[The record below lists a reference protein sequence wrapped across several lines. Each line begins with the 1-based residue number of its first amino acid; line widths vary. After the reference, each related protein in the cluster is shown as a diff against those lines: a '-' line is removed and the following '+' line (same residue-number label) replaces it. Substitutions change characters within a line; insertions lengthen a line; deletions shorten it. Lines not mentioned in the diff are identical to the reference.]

1 MATNNLA
8 KFIAYLEEEVAH
20 HSIYV
25 WGAQG
30 EMAPV
35 ITAQW
40 IRDKETSSSN
50 ADRAIAY
57 WRAQVK
63 AGYGDVLAAFDC
75 SGLGVHWL
83 KDLAGLIA
91 YDTTAAGLYSL
102 CKPINK
108 ADLRIG
114 DFVFRRNAE
123 GEIVHVGYVVDNDIN
138 VIEARGRKAGVVKD
152 ALKNGSWNTYGRPTR
167 WWTELDVA
175 ECQGKP
181 IFTRTLKWGCSGNDV
196 KELKKL
202 LALAGFGGLN
212 VENKHFYNSTKAV
225 VKAYQM
231 ANGLTVDGKA
241 GKHTITALGGY
252 WDK

>member
-1 MATNNLA
+1 MMTNKLA
-8 KFIAYLEEEVAH
+8 EFIAYLEEEVAH

-63 AGYGDVLAAFDC
+63 AGYGEILAAFDC
-75 SGLGVHWL
+75 SGLMVHWL
-83 KDLAGLIA
+83 LSEKLIR
-91 YDTTAAGLYSL
+91 YDMTAAALYSA
-102 CKPINK
+102 CSPIAK
-108 ADLRIG
+108 ADLRVG

-123 GEIVHVGYVVDNDIN
+123 GRVVHIGAVVDNDIN
-138 VIEARGRKAGVVKD
+138 VIEARGRSAGVVKD
-152 ALKNGSWNTYGRPTR
+152 ALKNGSWNTYGRPTY
-167 WWTELDVA
+167 WTEREVA

-181 IFTRTLKWGCSGNDV
+181 IFTRTLKWGCKGEDV
-196 KELKKL
+196 KALKRL
-202 LALAGFGGLN
+202 LAERGFGGLN
-212 VENKHFYNSTKAV
+212 CENKHFYNSTKAV

-241 GKHTITALGGY
+241 GRHTITALGGF